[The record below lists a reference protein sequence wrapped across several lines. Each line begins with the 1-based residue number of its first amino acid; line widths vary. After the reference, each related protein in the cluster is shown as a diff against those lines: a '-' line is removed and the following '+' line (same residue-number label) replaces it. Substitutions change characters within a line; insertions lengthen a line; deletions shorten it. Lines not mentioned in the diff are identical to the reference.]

1 MKNTKLKTQAWQEK
15 NDIEIS
21 KQLEEIRKEEEA
33 KCEGMRRAFGLIVNK
48 DPDAYDCTCCE
59 LERKC

>member
-21 KQLEEIRKEEEA
+21 KQLEEIRKEEDE
-33 KCEGMRRAFGLIVNK
+33 KGGK
-48 DPDAYDCTCCE
+48 
-59 LERKC
+59 